1 MASEIS
7 SSLVRIE
14 AALQALDRRVL
25 LDALRAG
32 VGADRVRALLAAC
45 GLTSARDVEAL
56 FAWRDGTETTGVTS
70 VDDIHF
76 FPGFYLLSLE
86 DGVANYRTFVEDSR
100 WAQSWMPL
108 FANGGGDFYVV
119 EMAEGDQGAV
129 RRFRIDEI
137 EHPIEFSS
145 LADMI
150 DTLTVAFDRRVFFV
164 DSGGYLEMD
173 DLAFAATAAELNPG
187 VSWWSE

>member
-1 MASEIS
+1 MTSEIS
-7 SSLVRIE
+7 SALVEIE
-14 AALQALDRRVL
+14 AALERLGRRVL
-25 LDALRAG
+25 LDALR
-32 VGADRVRALLAAC
+32 VGIDADRVRALLAAC
-45 GLTSARDVEAL
+45 GLTSVRDVEAL
-56 FAWRDGTETTGVTS
+56 YAWHDGTETTGVAS
-70 VDDIHF
+70 VDDIHL

-86 DGVANYRTFVEDSR
+86 DAVANYRAFVEDPR
-100 WAQSWMPL
+100 WAQGWLPL

-119 EMAEGDQGAV
+119 ELSGGGQGAV
-129 RRFRIDEI
+129 RHFRIEEV

-150 DTLTVAFDRRVFFV
+150 DTLAVGFDRRVFFV

-173 DLAFAATAAELNPG
+173 DLAFAALAAELNPG